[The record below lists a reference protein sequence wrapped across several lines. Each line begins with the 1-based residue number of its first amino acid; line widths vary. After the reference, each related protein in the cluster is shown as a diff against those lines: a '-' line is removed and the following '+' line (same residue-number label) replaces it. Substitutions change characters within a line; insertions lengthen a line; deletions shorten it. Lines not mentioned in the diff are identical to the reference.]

1 VAKDAMTNPA
11 LQEVIALLGHPAAGN
26 PAQYLFE
33 RVVARDSLDW
43 RFLTLEVVPE
53 RLPEALAGISAMGFH
68 GCLLAGPLRQPA
80 VNLVASVSPAAHFA
94 GGCNLLE
101 HHDDGRLIGH
111 LTQGRGLLEAI
122 RLHADPT
129 AAPAVIIGTGLLAR
143 ATALEL
149 TLAGV
154 PELLIADPW
163 DDDPT
168 DFVSAVNAVEG
179 GQAATLP
186 AAGMVSVPEAAGL
199 VIAAHDSRPLPEG
212 CQLLDFRDDLVVA
225 DASLAPQTS
234 PVLAEASAARACRVD
249 GLEIATAIMA
259 INFRQLTGIDP
270 DTDLLREALDE
281 FLDC

>member
-1 VAKDAMTNPA
+1 MTNPA
-11 LQEVIALLGHPAAGN
+11 LQEIIALLGHPAAGN

-43 RFLTLEVVPE
+43 RFLTLEVAPE
-53 RLPEALAGISAMGFH
+53 RLSEALAGASAMGFS
-68 GCLLAGPLRQPA
+68 GCLLAGSLRQPA

-101 HHDDGRLIGH
+101 HHEDGRLIGH
-111 LTQGRGLLEAI
+111 LTLGRGLLEAI

-129 AAPAVIIGTGLLAR
+129 ASPAVIVGTGLLAR

-149 TLAGV
+149 TLAGA

-163 DDDPT
+163 DDDPSE
-168 DFVSAVNAVEG
+168 FVEAINAVEG
-179 GQAATLP
+179 GQAVALS
-186 AAGMVSVPEAAGL
+186 AAGEIAIPDVAGL

-212 CQLLDFRDDLVVA
+212 CQLADFRDDLVVV
-225 DASLAPQTS
+225 DASLTPKTS
-234 PVLAEASAARACRVD
+234 PMLVAASAARSCRVD

-259 INFRQLTGIDP
+259 INFRQLTGVDP